1 MAILLTIC
9 DIINRMKFIEKNN
22 ERIIVNLFG
31 LRLKF
36 HRKISQ
42 EALLRNYLYEL
53 ADKRT
58 FEDIKLPKIIN
69 IKDSLNLLQETNKSL
84 ARYGDGEFKLMMG
97 ESISFQ
103 KYDEKLAGALQEII
117 TNKNEK
123 LFVGLPDVFGK
134 CYSDYFRKVMIFCRE
149 FLYRYINFDNIYVDS
164 MLTRRLKF
172 DSEQT
177 GNEYFLTIKKFWQNK
192 DIIIVEGAGSRL
204 GVGNDLFNGAKSI
217 ERILCPI
224 KDAFSKYD
232 EILTECLKQP
242 TNKLFILALGP
253 TATVL
258 ADDLSRKGYRALDIG
273 HLDTAYEAFLRK
285 SDKFVHVE
293 GKIVFN
299 EERHNNLIQPCKDE
313 NYNKQIIAK
322 IN

>member
-9 DIINRMKFIEKNN
+9 DIINRMRFIEKTGD
-22 ERIIVNLFG
+22 RLIINIFG
-31 LRLKF
+31 LKLKF

-42 EALLRNYLYEL
+42 EALLENLLYEL

-58 FEDIKLPKIIN
+58 FENIKLPKIIN
-69 IKDSLNLLQETNKSL
+69 IKDSLNLLQESDKSL

-103 KYDEKLAGALQEII
+103 KYDKNLAEALKKII
-117 TNKNEK
+117 TNDNTQ
-123 LFVGLPDVFGK
+123 LLVGLPDVFGK

-164 MLTRRLKF
+164 MLTRQLMF
-172 DSEQT
+172 NSEQD
-177 GNEYFLTIKKFWQNK
+177 GIEYFSSIKKLWQDK
-192 DIIIVEGAGSRL
+192 DIVIVEGAGSRL
-204 GVGNDLFNGAKSI
+204 GVGNDLFNGTKSI

-232 EILTECLKQP
+232 EILAECLKQP
-242 TNKLFILALGP
+242 TNKLFVLALGP

-258 ADDLSRKGYRALDIG
+258 ADDLSRKGYRALDVG

-285 SDKFVHVE
+285 AEKFVHVE

-299 EERHNNLIQPCKDE
+299 EERHNNLIPPCKDE

-322 IN
+322 I